1 MNHLGPFVDHNA
13 RVVSLLGRVGHAEID
28 ALGDQLLRLDTAR
41 RKPITLYL
49 SCQGGT
55 VLDALKITDIFACV
69 RSKVTAI
76 GMGLVE
82 GAGVIILACA
92 AERILLPSAILST
105 AGLHQFETR
114 QASSLVAAI
123 EPRIADLRNR
133 AEQLPEMIRAAS
145 RDFRFFTASEAQK
158 LELIDKIYS
167 PTQIPYLTTKH
178 APYVIR

>member
-1 MNHLGPFVDHNA
+1 MNHLGPFVDHYA

-105 AGLHQFETR
+105 AGLYQFETR
-114 QASSLVAAI
+114 QASSLVEVL
-123 EPRIADLRNR
+123 EPRIAVLEK
-133 AEQLPEMIRAAS
+133 ASAQLPKLIRSSS
-145 RDFRFFTASEAQK
+145 RDFQFLTADEARRFK
-158 LELIDKIYS
+158 LIDKIYS
-167 PTQIPYLTTKH
+167 PTQIPNLTTKH
-178 APYVIR
+178 APYVTR